1 MGNKLKKKQILI
13 VLLLL
18 IGAIAAILLWNSVTM
33 YLTPKAVLTSALR
46 DSLADLEYRFQN
58 SPMQTLMK
66 GYDAQGQNTVQLD
79 LHTSDNLLG
88 DVSYDMML
96 QTDWNKNQITAQG
109 TVATASQSLNLSAY
123 LDKDFAALTSE
134 ELLEGGYYGITFDT
148 FSEDLRSI
156 PLLTFFLPEETLQ
169 SWETSVNKLEA
180 WMNRSVAFPEIPQI
194 SQQQLQMITLGILT
208 LKCDIS
214 EAEVMLEDESLHCHR
229 LTYAASGEQ
238 VSDILSQ
245 VLNAPPS
252 DNGSIS
258 ATFYLLDESLV
269 KVELNGVSGENQI
282 NCVITLGK
290 DPKTD
295 ALSLAV
301 IQKQGEISKQ
311 FSASVSARKI
321 ADKGIQEA
329 VCIQD
334 TSFTYIWD
342 NTNGYTELFLPGK
355 EQIDLIL
362 KEDDNGFCVQTKDFA
377 PLFGFNSQKSYDCT
391 MHISKGSQISQPEYK
406 NLNTWSFQDLLTLI
420 SGIGSVLGIS
430 FETITQ

>member
-1 MGNKLKKKQILI
+1 MGNKLKKKRILI

-46 DSLADLEYRFQN
+46 DSLEDLEYRFQN
-58 SPMQTLMK
+58 SPAQALMK
-66 GYDAQGQNTVQLD
+66 GYDVQGQNTVQLD
-79 LHTSDNLLG
+79 LRVSDTLLG
-88 DVSYDMML
+88 DVSYDMLL
-96 QTDWNKNQITAQG
+96 QIDWKKNRITAQG
-109 TVATASQSLNLSAY
+109 AVETASQSLNLSAY

-169 SWETSVNKLEA
+169 SWEASVNKLEA

-194 SQQQLQMITLGILT
+194 SQQQLQMITLGILA

-214 EAEVMLEDESLHCHR
+214 EAEVMLENESLHCYQ

-245 VLNAPPS
+245 ILNTPS
-252 DNGSIS
+252 SDKGSIS
-258 ATFYLLDESLV
+258 ATFYLFGDSLV
-269 KVELNGVSGENQI
+269 KVELNGVSGEDQV
-282 NCVITLGK
+282 NCVLTLGK
-290 DPKTD
+290 DPKMD

-301 IQKQGEISKQ
+301 VQKQGEISKQ
-311 FSASVSARKI
+311 FSASVSARQI
-321 ADKGIQEA
+321 GDTGIQEA

-334 TSFTYIWD
+334 TSFTYIWN

-362 KEDDNGFCVQTKDFA
+362 KEEDKGFCVQTKDFA
-377 PLFGFNSQKSYDCT
+377 PLFGFDSQKAYDCT
-391 MHISKGSQISQPEYK
+391 MHISKGSQITQPEYK

-420 SGIGSVLGIS
+420 GGIGSVLGIS